1 MTWGPS
7 TSSKTRVPGPWLM
20 MLLPEVT
27 SAAGQSQTL
36 PCSWVANASAIAI
49 IDHRSFA
56 AISRRH
62 ELVMNWGDSPRS
74 MHHKGSVGG
83 DVSITLQSNGS
94 SIWVHSDWR
103 YEIPCNLKLHVYV
116 FQTTYLTGMEPGASV
131 ELGFKSVSNHSASCS
146 SQAKLEVTTRRM
158 RAMYYYI
165 EWLAPRRWHSIDI
178 CHKELDAVDMIQE
191 VSLWPRVS
199 V

>member
-1 MTWGPS
+1 MEGIADDLGSINQFQDPRARAMTDDAAPRSYICCRAKPDTALKLGCQCVRNRNHRPQMICCHS
-7 TSSKTRVPGPWLM
+7 PKTRVGYEL
-20 MLLPEVT
+20 
-27 SAAGQSQTL
+27 
-36 PCSWVANASAIAI
+36 
-49 IDHRSFA
+49 
-56 AISRRH
+56 RR
-62 ELVMNWGDSPRS
+62 LPRS
-74 MHHKGSVGG
+74 MHHKGSVRG
-83 DVSITLQSNGS
+83 DVSSTLQSNGS

-165 EWLAPRRWHSIDI
+165 EWLAPRS
-178 CHKELDAVDMIQE
+178 
-191 VSLWPRVS
+191 
-199 V
+199 